1 MVIIGNSSLWAD
13 TFPDDLIP
21 DILDLV
27 LSAWEVFSK
36 PKINDHEVPITKRFR
51 ATLRQQ
57 RDLVRLP
64 VKIDR
69 EIRQDDSEGNEK
81 GRIDLVFTS
90 LQRISE
96 DVYFSFECKRLNI
109 VSKNGKRKSL
119 AKDYVVD
126 GMMRYITLQYA
137 YGLLCGGMIGYI
149 MNSDSRTAIK
159 AVDKQIKTQCK
170 ELRISP
176 PSGLSQSSIR
186 ENHPQ
191 IKETTHILPRQFI
204 IHHLFLPLEMN
215 E

>member
-1 MVIIGNSSLWAD
+1 MAIIGNSNLWAD

-27 LSAWEVFSK
+27 LSAWEVFRK
-36 PKINDHEVPITKRFR
+36 PKIDDHEVPITKRFR

-64 VKIDR
+64 VRIDR
-69 EIRQDDSEGNEK
+69 EIPEDDSEGNEK

-90 LQRISE
+90 VQRISE

-109 VSKNGKRKSL
+109 VSNNGKRESL

-126 GMMRYITLQYA
+126 GMMRYITSQYA
-137 YGLLCGGMIGYI
+137 SGLLSGGMIGYI
-149 MNSDSRTAIK
+149 MNSDSKTAIK
-159 AVDKQIKTQCK
+159 AVDKAIYTRCK

-176 PSGLSQSSIR
+176 PKGLCESSIR
-186 ENHPQ
+186 ENHAQ
-191 IKETTHILPRQFI
+191 IKETKHILPRQFV
-204 IHHLFLPLEMN
+204 IHHLFLPL
-215 E
+215 